1 MVALEYVMQGM
12 LAGVVVAL
20 GALLVAFMVVV
31 AAAGG
36 EKPLP
41 EAVVVISL
49 WGGPVICVVTALGC
63 LAGLVWAVFRDV
75 GGSRSCSGR
84 GPGPPGPGTSR
95 RGGRAAPLRALP

>member
-12 LAGVVVAL
+12 LAGGVVAL

-31 AAAGG
+31 AATG
-36 EKPLP
+36 EKPVP
-41 EAVVVISL
+41 EGVVVISL

-84 GPGPPGPGTSR
+84 GPGPRGPGPSR
-95 RGGRAAPLRALP
+95 RCGRAAPLRALP